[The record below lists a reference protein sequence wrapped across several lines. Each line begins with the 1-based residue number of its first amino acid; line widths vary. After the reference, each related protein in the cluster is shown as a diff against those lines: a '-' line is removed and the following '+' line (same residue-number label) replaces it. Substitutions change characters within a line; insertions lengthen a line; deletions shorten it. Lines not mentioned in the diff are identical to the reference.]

1 MDEILPTL
9 LFYYG
14 MIIDTSQ
21 GNVEVVGDIKEFK
34 TSIDPKNLEFI
45 TTLLSSNLYSD
56 PEQSFIRE
64 IISNAWDSHVEAGT
78 TDIPVIVRFRHCG
91 DGGMVTIRDY
101 GVGLSPERF
110 QEVYCNIGS
119 STKRESNDFIGGFGI
134 GKYSSLACSN
144 TVYITSFYEG
154 TAYYYVMV
162 KSGNSITTNLLME
175 KPTDEKNG
183 VEVTIKN
190 VKDIKPYNKALQY
203 ITFFPNVYI
212 DGAEDADKIN
222 SAKLKRFKHFAAASI
237 PITSKLL
244 LGNVLY
250 PITRY
255 HLNYDSRE
263 FLDKIEN
270 TGIVIKFDVGEI
282 NITPNRENIIYSSDT
297 IKKIDDRI
305 AAAKAE
311 LDAMVD
317 LKLIKDYNDIVEYYK
332 AVSFTVRYD
341 PVTDSICQ
349 YSGYR
354 VEPKNMP
361 KTSITYKGV
370 DLRTETT
377 RIGNILSMTLPNFKG
392 IVYDDKI
399 YTKAVRLPW
408 KIEKFYRLDTPK
420 LLVLNAGARL
430 TPSAKLYLRENYDEY
445 SIMTDISEFEFT
457 EWVKKEASS
466 ISIGSS
472 DNLDLILSGI
482 YQSIMKNAVRL
493 DLDNDTAFLTYKA
506 SLAADRPTDAKDS
519 RGAILYVWNSRGYR
533 EKKSFKKFSYAVSF
547 IKELKRGIILANMD
561 ADDYLFSTIANL
573 KGYTYIKAR
582 KDVVADLKELKLKCL
597 VDTNW
602 LTNKDPMLSIVKT
615 LLKQFPNG
623 INTSLVNEINCNLN
637 KDLQEEFLRLCK
649 IDVRFRDAISYRSL
663 AIRDHIPYDPYT
675 EHLCLRLKD
684 YLTKHAAA
692 EKLSRTMGCY
702 NSTITAAVVMK
713 TKAYRI
719 SGDAYKRIKNDK
731 LLSVLCKK

>member
-64 IISNAWDSHVEAGT
+64 IVSNAWDSHVEAGT
-78 TDIPVIVRFRHCG
+78 TNIPVIVRFRRFG
-91 DGGMVTIRDY
+91 SENTVTIRDY

-175 KPTDEKNG
+175 RPTNEKNG

-190 VKDIKPYNKALQY
+190 VKDIDPYNKALQY

-222 SAKLKRFKHFAAASI
+222 SAKLKRFKNFAAASI
-237 PITSKLL
+237 DIPSKLL

-250 PITRY
+250 PINKY
-255 HLNYDSRE
+255 HLNYESRE
-263 FLDKIEN
+263 FLGKIER

-297 IKKIDDRI
+297 IKKIEDRI

-317 LKLIKDYNDIVEYYK
+317 LKLTKDYDDLIEYHK
-332 AVSFTVRYD
+332 AVSSTVGYD
-341 PVTDSICQ
+341 PITDSLLK
-349 YSGYR
+349 YNGYR

-370 DLRTETT
+370 DLRSCISA
-377 RIGNILSMTLPNFKG
+377 IGTILGMTLPNFKG
-392 IVYDDKI
+392 VVFDDKI
-399 YTKAVRLPW
+399 YTKVGRLPW
-408 KIEKFYRLDTPK
+408 SVNKNHMLNTPK
-420 LLVLNAGARL
+420 LLVLNAGARFIA
-430 TPSAKLYLRENYDEY
+430 SAKSYLRENYDGY
-445 SIMTDISEFEFT
+445 SVMTDLSELEFSK
-457 EWVKKEASS
+457 WVKKEAGSLS
-466 ISIGSS
+466 ISSS
-472 DNLDLILSGI
+472 PNLDFILSGI
-482 YQSIMKNAVRL
+482 YQAMMKKAVRL
-493 DLDNDTAFLTYKA
+493 DLDNDPAFLAYKI
-506 SLAADRPTDAKDS
+506 SLSAGKDTSAKDI
-519 RGAILYVWNSRGYR
+519 REAILYVWSDRGYK
-533 EKKSFKKFSYAVSF
+533 EKKTFKRFSHAVQY
-547 IKELKRGIILANMD
+547 IKGLKRGIILTNMD
-561 ADDYLFSTIANL
+561 TDDSLFSTIANL

-582 KDVVADLKELKLKCL
+582 KDIVADLKELKLKCM
-597 VDTNW
+597 VDINW

-615 LLKQFPNG
+615 LVKQFPST
-623 INTSLVNEINCNLN
+623 IPRPLVNEINENLD
-637 KDLQEEFLRLCK
+637 KSLQEEFMRLCR
-649 IDVRFRDAISYRSL
+649 IDARFRDNNSYKSI

-675 EHLCLRLKD
+675 EYLCMRLKS
-684 YLTKHAAA
+684 YIEKHEKAKELSNTIGCNNATLT
-692 EKLSRTMGCY
+692 T
-702 NSTITAAVVMK
+702 AVVIK
-713 TKAYRI
+713 TKAYRV
-719 SGDAYKRIKNDK
+719 SGDAYNRFKNNK
-731 LLSVLCKK
+731 LLKVLCRK